1 MGRRTSRLTLHAE
14 WREKIQASQLL
25 NRLRDHALGKIQMS
39 ATQIRA
45 AEILLRKCLPDLA
58 IIEYSGETEVRHVFA
73 VPLAASPEL
82 DKLPAEKW
90 LERVK

>member
-25 NRLRDHALGKIQMS
+25 NRLREHAMGNIEMTP
-39 ATQIRA
+39 TQIRA

-58 IIEYSGETEVRHVFA
+58 IVEYSGETEIRHVFA
-73 VPLAASPEL
+73 VPLAANPEL
-82 DKLPAEKW
+82 DKLPAEQW